1 MTLLLEFHNTNA
13 ILFLTFATFS
23 PTAQQQHPKTRNIIM
38 TLTKKSVNAFS
49 GAFANNAFGANL
61 QGWKMALAQWMGK
74 KGP

>member
-1 MTLLLEFHNTNA
+1 
-13 ILFLTFATFS
+13 
-23 PTAQQQHPKTRNIIM
+23 M